1 MELRDLILIALPFIV
16 AITLGVGFLLV
27 FRERAAAQ
35 DTMRRRAQLAEPDLA
50 TPLRDRKPP
59 ERPWWGNPW
68 LWLLVGVVF
77 VLLGLYVWPGLFG
90 GTFFFLPGEGS
101 DRRPAVPVRDRGH
114 RLEVD
119 RGMDFLARPARFRRR
134 RLRTGRQATGPIR

>member
-90 GTFFFLPGEGS
+90 GTFFFLPFIWVWRP
-101 DRRPAVPVRDRGH
+101 RRGRDVDPRTNGH
-114 RLEVD
+114 EN
-119 RGMDFLARPARFRRR
+119 
-134 RLRTGRQATGPIR
+134 RQDPSSLGG

>member
-27 FRERAAAQ
+27 FRERAAL

-50 TPLRDRKPP
+50 TPLRDPKPA

-68 LWLLVGVVF
+68 LWLAVGVVF

-90 GTFFFLPGEGS
+90 GTFFFLPFIWVWRP
-101 DRRPAVPVRDRGH
+101 RRGRDLDPRTNGH
-114 RLEVD
+114 EKREDPRSL
-119 RGMDFLARPARFRRR
+119 G
-134 RLRTGRQATGPIR
+134 G

>member
-1 MELRDLILIALPFIV
+1 LELRDLILIALPFIV

-27 FRERAAAQ
+27 FRERGAL

-50 TPLRDRKPP
+50 TPLRDPKPA

-68 LWLLVGVVF
+68 LWLAVGVVF

-90 GTFFFLPGEGS
+90 GTFFFLPFIWVWRP
-101 DRRPAVPVRDRGH
+101 RRGRAVDPRANGH
-114 RLEVD
+114 EKREDPRSL
-119 RGMDFLARPARFRRR
+119 G
-134 RLRTGRQATGPIR
+134 G